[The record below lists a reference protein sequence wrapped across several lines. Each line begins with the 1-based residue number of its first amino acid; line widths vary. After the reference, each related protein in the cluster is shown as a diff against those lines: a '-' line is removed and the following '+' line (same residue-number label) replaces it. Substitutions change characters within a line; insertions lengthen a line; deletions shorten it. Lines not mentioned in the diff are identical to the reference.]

1 MLKPEKA
8 DPKGT
13 KYFRYTYELDESKDP
28 NEGKEERLAYLN
40 GLLSEGKL
48 RAAGTYENSPLAG
61 LTILSVPSRE
71 DAEAIA
77 KEDPIVKNNGASYQI
92 IEWDPKFG
100 DFK

>member
-1 MLKPEKA
+1 MNLMRVRIL
-8 DPKGT
+8 T
-13 KYFRYTYELDESKDP
+13 KVKKKD
-28 NEGKEERLAYLN
+28 LAYLN